1 MKIRNEV
8 DMNSKTGKL
17 QKAIEGLSKDILGR
31 EIENN
36 LDTIINYSEHLELSL
51 GTIQKALKELTD
63 IKVIDLKKK
72 GKYGTAIESIDY
84 KKLLQVLK
92 VDYLLCIM
100 PITYSQRYKKIM
112 DNIANSLK
120 IPIPLYFSHMRGGY
134 VRLKLIEEG
143 VYHFGVVSKLAAQNA
158 IDSGLDLE
166 IIEEFGPRTYVT
178 KHVILKRKNGK
189 VLNVG
194 KDSESNDHIFLT
206 DFNFQK
212 NENIKFVDIKYS
224 EVIENLID
232 GKIDAAIWNYDDVL
246 DKMIHLEK
254 HGIMIEELTE
264 NEGNLLATESVIVI
278 RKDNDVIKNIFKKFF
293 DKGKFKLRD

>member
-1 MKIRNEV
+1 
-8 DMNSKTGKL
+8 MNNQTGKL
-17 QKAIEGLSKDILGR
+17 QKAIIGLSEDILSR

-36 LDTIINYSEHLELSL
+36 LDTIVNYSENLELSL

-63 IKVIDLKKK
+63 IKAIVLKKK
-72 GKYGTAIESIDY
+72 GKYGTIIENIDH
-84 KKLLQVLK
+84 KKLLEILK
-92 VDYLLCIM
+92 INYLLCVM

-112 DNIANSLK
+112 DNITNSLK

-134 VRLKLIEEG
+134 VRQKLIEEG

-158 IDSGLDLE
+158 IDSGLNLE

-178 KHVILKRKNGK
+178 KHVILKRKDCK
-189 VLNVG
+189 VINVG

-206 DFNFQK
+206 NFNFQK
-212 NENIKFVDIKYS
+212 NENIKIVDIKYS
-224 EVIENLID
+224 EVIENLIAK
-232 GKIDAAIWNYDDVL
+232 KIDAAIWNYDDVL

-254 HGIMIEELTE
+254 HGIVIEELNE

-278 RKDNDVIKNIFKKFF
+278 RKGNEVIKNIFKKFF
-293 DKGKFKLRD
+293 DKEKFKLID

>member
-1 MKIRNEV
+1 
-8 DMNSKTGKL
+8 MNNQTGKL
-17 QKAIEGLSKDILGR
+17 QKAIIGLSEDILSR

-36 LDTIINYSEHLELSL
+36 LDTIVNYSENLELSL

-63 IKVIDLKKK
+63 IKAIVLKKK
-72 GKYGTAIESIDY
+72 GKYGTVIENIDH
-84 KKLLQVLK
+84 KKLLEILK
-92 VDYLLCIM
+92 INYLLCVM

-112 DNIANSLK
+112 DNITNSLK

-134 VRLKLIEEG
+134 VRQKLIEEG

-158 IDSGLDLE
+158 IDSGLNLE

-178 KHVILKRKNGK
+178 KHVILKRKACK
-189 VLNVG
+189 VINVG

-206 DFNFQK
+206 NFNFQK
-212 NENIKFVDIKYS
+212 NENIKIVDIKYS
-224 EVIENLID
+224 EVIENLIAK
-232 GKIDAAIWNYDDVL
+232 KIDAAIWNYDDVL

-254 HGIMIEELTE
+254 HGIVIEELNE

-278 RKDNDVIKNIFKKFF
+278 RKGNEVIKNIFKKFF
-293 DKGKFKLRD
+293 DKEKFKLID

>member
-1 MKIRNEV
+1 
-8 DMNSKTGKL
+8 MNSKTGKL

-92 VDYLLCIM
+92 VDYLLCVM

-194 KDSESNDHIFLT
+194 KDPESNDHIFLT

-293 DKGKFKLRD
+293 DKGKFKLID

>member
-1 MKIRNEV
+1 
-8 DMNSKTGKL
+8 MNNQTGKL
-17 QKAIEGLSKDILGR
+17 QKAITGLSKYILSR

-36 LDTIINYSEHLELSL
+36 LDTIVNYSENLELSL

-63 IKVIDLKKK
+63 IKAVDLKKK
-72 GKYGTAIESIDY
+72 GKYGTVIENINY
-84 KKLLQVLK
+84 KKLLEILK
-92 VDYLLCIM
+92 INYLLCVM

-112 DNIANSLK
+112 DNITNSLK

-134 VRLKLIEEG
+134 VRQKLIEEG

-158 IDSGLDLE
+158 IDSGFNLE

-178 KHVILKRKNGK
+178 KHVILKRKDCK
-189 VLNVG
+189 VINVG

-206 DFNFQK
+206 NFNFQK
-212 NENIKFVDIKYS
+212 NENIKIIDIKYS
-224 EVIENLID
+224 EVIENLIAK
-232 GKIDAAIWNYDDVL
+232 KIDTAIWNYDDVL

-254 HGIMIEELTE
+254 HGIVIEELNE

-278 RKDNDVIKNIFKKFF
+278 KKGNEVIKNIFKKFF
-293 DKGKFKLRD
+293 DKEKFKLID

>member
-1 MKIRNEV
+1 
-8 DMNSKTGKL
+8 MNNQTGKL
-17 QKAIEGLSKDILGR
+17 QKAITGLSKDILSR

-36 LDTIINYSEHLELSL
+36 LDTIVNYSENLELSL

-63 IKVIDLKKK
+63 IKAIDLKKK
-72 GKYGTAIESIDY
+72 GKYGTVIENINY
-84 KKLLQVLK
+84 KKLLEILK
-92 VDYLLCIM
+92 INYLLCVM

-112 DNIANSLK
+112 DNITNSLK

-134 VRLKLIEEG
+134 VRQKLIEEG

-158 IDSGLDLE
+158 IDSGFNLE

-178 KHVILKRKNGK
+178 KHVILKRKDCK
-189 VLNVG
+189 VINVG

-206 DFNFQK
+206 NFNFQK
-212 NENIKFVDIKYS
+212 NENIKIIDIKYS
-224 EVIENLID
+224 EVIENLIAK
-232 GKIDAAIWNYDDVL
+232 KIDAAIWNYDDVL

-254 HGIMIEELTE
+254 HGIVIEELNE

-278 RKDNDVIKNIFKKFF
+278 KKGNEVIKNIFKKFF
-293 DKGKFKLRD
+293 DKEKFKLID